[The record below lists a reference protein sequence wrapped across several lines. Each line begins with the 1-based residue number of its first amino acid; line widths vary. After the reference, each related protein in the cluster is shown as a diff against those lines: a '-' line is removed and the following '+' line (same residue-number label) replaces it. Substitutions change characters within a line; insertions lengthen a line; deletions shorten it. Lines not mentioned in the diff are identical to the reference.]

1 MLAARPSAV
10 RARAIDAGGVAPC
23 ALARRRPARAALAAA
38 GAGARSSSAASS
50 TATAAAAAVAATLTS
65 PSPRLGCHHRPSRR
79 HPTVTRN
86 SGYSYDTST
95 SSIDEAA
102 QEQSDVTAALLEGAI
117 KLALRSRLA
126 SLGGV
131 DARVL
136 SDARALLKGK
146 FGGLRVTGLGWRT
159 PLELTARVLEVE
171 VGEVRVDLADLVWR
185 RRLQLRNTPVGRTSF
200 LLTPGD
206 LGRFT
211 QHPVFLKAAARCV
224 DGAAF
229 EFEPGSVRIVP
240 PEGNVAAAA
249 GTGRVMMEGRW
260 VGDGER
266 YRVVMVPFATA
277 KTGGAAEAA
286 APAAAAAQP
295 PKLQVG
301 AQHLPRSGQ
310 PPNAA
315 GAAAVA
321 RGLADFFTSLAI
333 DLQGVELERPRLAV
347 VPPSVRLAPEAWN
360 GHSGGAGAVEEGGG
374 GGGGNGGSGGSTE
387 EEEALLE
394 IGMSVRIREF
404 PPLNLQ
410 F

>member
-1 MLAARPSAV
+1 
-10 RARAIDAGGVAPC
+10 
-23 ALARRRPARAALAAA
+23 
-38 GAGARSSSAASS
+38 
-50 TATAAAAAVAATLTS
+50 
-65 PSPRLGCHHRPSRR
+65 
-79 HPTVTRN
+79 
-86 SGYSYDTST
+86 
-95 SSIDEAA
+95 
-102 QEQSDVTAALLEGAI
+102 VTAALLEGAI
-117 KLALRSRLA
+117 KLALRSRLS

-136 SDARALLKGK
+136 SDARALLQGR

-159 PLELTARVLEVE
+159 PLALTARRLEVE

-240 PEGNVAAAA
+240 PVVAVEGGGGGGGNGAGGPAASASAAASSSSQQ
-249 GTGRVMMEGRW
+249 GRVMMEGRW

-266 YRVVMVPFATA
+266 YRVIMVPFAA
-277 KTGGAAEAA
+277 GIQVAGGAG
-286 APAAAAAQP
+286 APAAAAAGGAGGGAGGAPAAAGP

-301 AQHLPRSGQ
+301 AQHLPRPGQ
-310 PPNAA
+310 APDAA

-347 VPPSVRLAPEAWN
+347 VPPCVPLAPEAWH
-360 GHSGGAGAVEEGGG
+360 GHNNAAEG
-374 GGGGNGGSGGSTE
+374 GGGGNGNGNGGGNRNGGSGQKE
-387 EEEALLE
+387 QEALLE

-404 PPLNLQ
+404 PPLDLQ